1 MAMQKHI
8 LFIAVL
14 LCSTFLFAQ
23 NETGHPILDDY
34 NVIEV
39 SGKVYIDVT
48 ISSGNTC
55 KGIDVQRSDDSLNF
69 VQVGHVGG
77 ICGNSSKS
85 VSYSFVDEYPIKNKK
100 SYYRV
105 LLGERGYTTVTSITI
120 IDTEEFGFQVRPN
133 PANER
138 ATIFFENPYNDEFQL
153 ELFNLSGKKMLQL
166 SSSSNAFDLNTF
178 NLQNGLYFFSIS
190 KALDQ
195 KKVIG
200 KLVVQH

>member
-1 MAMQKHI
+1 MSKLKHI
-8 LFIAVL
+8 LFIAAL
-14 LCSTFLFAQ
+14 FCSTFLFTQ
-23 NETGHPILDDY
+23 NETGHPILDSY
-34 NVIEV
+34 NVLEI
-39 SGKVYIDVT
+39 SGKVYVDVT
-48 ISSGNTC
+48 ISGGNTC
-55 KGIDVQRSDDSLNF
+55 NGIEVQRSVDSLNF
-69 VQVGHVGG
+69 IEVGKVDG
-77 ICGNSSKS
+77 ICGNSAKP

-120 IDTEEFGFQVRPN
+120 IDTKELGFQVRPN

-138 ATIFFENPYNDEFQL
+138 ATIFFENPYSDTFQL
-153 ELFNLSGKKMLQL
+153 ELFNLSGKKILQL

-190 KALDQ
+190 KALNQ
-195 KKVIG
+195 EKVIG

>member
-1 MAMQKHI
+1 MRLYQYISI
-8 LFIAVL
+8 LLVL
-14 LCSTFLFAQ
+14 LAVNLIAQ
-23 NETGHPILDDY
+23 TEEPGHPILDDY
-34 NVIEV
+34 NVIEI

-55 KGIDVQRSDDSLNF
+55 KGIGVQRSDDSLNF

-105 LLGERGYTTVTSITI
+105 QLGERGYTTITSITI

-133 PANER
+133 PSNEKT
-138 ATIFFENPYNDEFQL
+138 TIFFDNPYNDEFQL
-153 ELFNLSGKKMLQL
+153 ELFNLSGKKMMQL
-166 SSSSNAFDLNTF
+166 SSSSNVFDLNTF
-178 NLQNGLYFFSIS
+178 NLQGGLYFFSIS